1 MDLLKR
7 KRSPFQFLP
16 LFRGKLRIS
25 RFFYKTQLKKPAVF
39 SIRHGLVM
47 NVPSLVDSI
56 GYELFINGV
65 YEQKTIKYLVQTIP
79 RGGVLIDVGANVG
92 AIAVVTARLRPD
104 VKVHAFEASPFI
116 FSFLKENIEQNHL
129 TNVFAHNKAVHETD
143 DHELPFYAPEDE
155 FGKGSFSQTYSNK
168 PELVQTVRLD
178 HFLEE
183 HHLEPA
189 VVKVDVQGYEYHV
202 FKGMSD
208 YFAKKKPKPIILFEF
223 ESWAERIAMG
233 NEHIGI
239 AKQCVLD
246 YGYKIVPVGAGA
258 QRDSTTTDR
267 DSELV
272 ALPL

>member
-7 KRSPFQFLP
+7 KRSLFQLLP
-16 LFRGKLRIS
+16 LFRGKLRLS
-25 RFFYKTQLKKPAVF
+25 RFFYKQGLKNPSVF
-39 SIRHGLVM
+39 RIRYGLTLK
-47 NVPSLVDSI
+47 VPSLVDSI

-65 YEQKTIKYLVQTIP
+65 YEEKTIRYLVKTIP
-79 RGGVLIDVGANVG
+79 KGGVLVDVGANVG
-92 AIAVVTARLRPD
+92 AIAIVTARLRPD
-104 VKVHAFEASPFI
+104 VKVYAFEASPFI
-116 FSFLKENIEQNHL
+116 FSFLKENIEKNHL
-129 TNVFAHNKAVHETD
+129 TNVFAYNKAVHETD
-143 DHELPFYAPEDE
+143 DDELPFYAPEDE

-168 PELVQTVRLD
+168 PELVKTVRLD
-178 HFLEE
+178 HFFTE
-183 HHLEPA
+183 HHLTPS

-208 YFAKKKPKPIILFEF
+208 YYTQKKPKPIILFEF

-233 NEHIGI
+233 EERIGI

-246 YGYKIVPVGAGA
+246 YGYTIVAVGAGV
-258 QRDSTTTDR
+258 QTGKEVL